1 MIELVE
7 KVGYDVETTVKYIS
21 EHNERVLKY
30 LTIGWYTLM
39 SLIIIFVVFKLYKKA
54 ADDIMQWML
63 VMWLV
68 GFYFLFGEVIPNYVF
83 APMLT
88 EQKQTIQKQYKTV
101 KNNDIDPS
109 RYEVRLSKDRKYLV
123 LDNKGNDIKFM
134 YDVQKDGTGIKQPKD
149 MLHVVDETDK
159 EFLVEVQYF
168 NAPEP
173 VRTEVIKVPKDTFKV
188 TE

>member
-7 KVGYDVETTVKYIS
+7 KLGYDVDTTVKYIS
-21 EHNERVLKY
+21 EHNEMVLWHW
-30 LTIGWYTLM
+30 TIGWRVLLVLVGIVVGYFLYKKM
-39 SLIIIFVVFKLYKKA
+39 DDDIMYGLLFIFTMLLGVLLWDIVPNGVFKL
-54 ADDIMQWML
+54 W
-63 VMWLV
+63 
-68 GFYFLFGEVIPNYVF
+68 
-83 APMLT
+83 LT
-88 EQKQTIQKQYKTV
+88 EQKQTVQTQYKDV
-101 KNNDIDPS
+101 KNKEIDPS
-109 RYEVRLSKDRKYLV
+109 KYEVRLSKDRKYLV

-134 YDVQKDGTGIKQPKD
+134 YDVQKNGTGIKQPKD

-168 NAPEP
+168 NDPEP